1 MTVVDSAM
9 TREVLRDISKR
20 SSLDLGGLDVHV
32 MRGVIYLRGR
42 LEKVRSD
49 ADADL
54 HEELRVIIKLLR
66 LKPGIRDVVCEVE
79 IGAPRLF
86 DRASQSLRRYR

>member
-20 SSLDLGGLDVHV
+20 SSLDLSGLDVHV
-32 MRGVIYLRGR
+32 MRGVIYLRGK
-42 LEKVRSD
+42 LEKIRGG
-49 ADADL
+49 ADTDL
-54 HEELRVIIKLLR
+54 QAELHMIIKLLR

-79 IGAPRLF
+79 IAG
-86 DRASQSLRRYR
+86 SSLLDHADLSSRRYK